1 MRILILAAAA
11 SIALA
16 TIGAASEA
24 PSARALYVERRG
36 LIEADARC
44 HLFAAP
50 VRAALQVSAL
60 QARGTLLRGGWSLS
74 QVAQLEQATADAAD
88 QRTCTDPRTL
98 AAAAS
103 ARQAYN
109 TSFRSN
115 TMDFPG
121 WSRSWSARRIA
132 AADGWRLRQAI
143 PGPLAASFG
152 VRQTPAGEQLVLI
165 LPLANPQAAPTA
177 ARLELRNPRLAA
189 GSLDLAARMAG
200 GLDAAAPNP
209 LNSIAIPAR
218 PGALEHPNWF
228 QTQIVYVF
236 PNDAFRLLCALDPRE
251 SAVIE
256 LSTPAGAARELI
268 EVGDIAA
275 AAGFLATRAD

>member
-1 MRILILAAAA
+1 MRFLILAAAA

-16 TIGAASEA
+16 ATGAAAEA
-24 PSARALYVERRG
+24 LSARALYVERRG

-60 QARGTLLRGGWSLS
+60 QARGVLLRGGWSLA
-74 QVAQLEQATADAAD
+74 QVGQLEQATTDAAD
-88 QRTCTDPRTL
+88 QRACNDARTL

-109 TSFRSN
+109 SSFRSN
-115 TMDFPG
+115 AMEFPG
-121 WSRSWSARRIA
+121 WARSWSARRIA

-143 PGPLAASFG
+143 PGPVAASFG

-165 LPLANPQAAPTA
+165 LPLANPQAAPNA
-177 ARLELRNPRLAA
+177 ARLVLRNPNLAA
-189 GSLDLAARMAG
+189 GSLDLATRMAG

-209 LNSIAIPAR
+209 LNSIAITAEP
-218 PGALEHPNWF
+218 ALEHPNWH

-236 PNDAFRLLCALDPRE
+236 PNAAFGMLCALDPRE

-268 EVGDIAA
+268 EVGDVAA
-275 AAGFLATRAD
+275 AAGFLAARAD